1 MYVCFRVLAS
11 KYKKNL
17 ITSILNQLQSF
28 GIFLPVGCFS
38 SKPDFIDKASNGVT
52 QPEELVALHSSVFFF
67 Q

>member
-11 KYKKNL
+11 KYKGNL
-17 ITSILNQLQSF
+17 LTSILNQLQSF

-52 QPEELVALHSSVFFF
+52 QPE
-67 Q
+67 